1 MLSPGTGESAR
12 PRRPLFDVVFA
23 VGVGP
28 LSDETDRAG
37 AGTLIAGTLAKV
49 ASVCAGGA
57 DGGLD
62 GLVDAGAA
70 ARFCLSSPSSVRMR
84 CSIASSFLSSSSFV
98 LAAGA
103 DDRSSMASAAPP
115 LIAMREAVVSVI
127 DAVDIRRARQRRRKD
142 MVSPVV
148 HSPAIKKRRC
158 A

>member
-1 MLSPGTGESAR
+1 MLRPGTGESAR

-70 ARFCLSSPSSVRMR
+70 ARFCFSSPSSIWIRR
-84 CSIASSFLSSSSFV
+84 SIASRFFSRNSFL
-98 LAAGA
+98 LAA
-103 DDRSSMASAAPP
+103 
-115 LIAMREAVVSVI
+115 
-127 DAVDIRRARQRRRKD
+127 RAHDPSFLAR
-142 MVSPVV
+142 
-148 HSPAIKKRRC
+148 
-158 A
+158 